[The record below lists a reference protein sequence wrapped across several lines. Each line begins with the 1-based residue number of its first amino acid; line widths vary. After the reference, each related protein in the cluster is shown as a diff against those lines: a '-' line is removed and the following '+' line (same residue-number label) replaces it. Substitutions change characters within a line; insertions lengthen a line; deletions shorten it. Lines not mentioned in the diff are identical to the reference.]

1 MKANMDYKRVFDDA
15 MSRKLSEYTFSDN
28 SEIMKNITERA
39 KNMKKDDNAKQMKF
53 TEITPEY
60 IEPKKSHKA
69 ISVVAGIAG
78 TAAVL
83 TGAVFGLNWLGEH
96 GGLKEGG
103 IGSSNG
109 AGYHEDVT
117 EPTQSAAETT
127 NALIATEDIRYDTET
142 PENVFEFDGVR
153 AIVDWWQFDGR
164 KLTVQYN
171 VEFEGEPR
179 SDYEHDNIF
188 DRVMLLLADTPTYS
202 DGTDTVFSTEGS
214 SQKRRYTVTFD
225 EPTDA
230 VTLKF
235 SDWDDGWARQIGDKP
250 IDAPSMSGSDKK
262 LHIYL
267 NIGKT
272 SVQYCNTDF
281 EETKDPKYPYRYH
294 IGKIVGTAAE
304 VSYEL
309 LDVTDPSEFENIHLT
324 AVDFDGRKT
333 ILGKGTFVPN
343 DSGGILSF
351 PTNGIDI
358 DIADV
363 YYFSFERSTQISV
376 DITRV
381 ETPGEYEFLYY
392 IDDELQEELTET
404 KDISETDKIVWDI
417 SGGGRHTYK
426 IMIRRPD
433 TQMSET
439 FLECTV
445 DFSKTEPTKDFGV
458 FNSKIFK
465 ELTEIQQGDLSQIAG
480 IYGPGEE
487 PYDVVE
493 NEETTENTTVADLPE
508 FPKAISNGNGFYG
521 EFLDTPITGDE
532 AWELVKERGGIDF
545 DYNLPYDKSLFTF
558 TGAAFVI
565 DYADCDVKAIVGGT
579 VEYAGWY
586 QGWGQTILLHDEN
599 GHYWLYGH
607 LGEISVA
614 EGDKVESGE
623 KIGHTG
629 TSGLTNHQLFAMR
642 VG

>member
-1 MKANMDYKRVFDDA
+1 MNYNDFFRSALSAAYKKAPMTDDDTF
-15 MSRKLSEYTFSDN
+15 MSIIK
-28 SEIMKNITERA
+28 ERA
-39 KNMKKDDNAKQMKF
+39 KNMKKDDNVKQMKF

-83 TGAVFGLNWLGEH
+83 TGAVFGLNWLSEH
-96 GGLKEGG
+96 GGMKEGG
-103 IGSSNG
+103 IESSNG
-109 AGYHEDVT
+109 AGYHDDIT
-117 EPTQSAAETT
+117 EPAQSAAETT
-127 NALIATEDIRYDTET
+127 NALIATEDMRYDTET

-171 VEFEGEPR
+171 VEFDGEPH
-179 SDYEHDNIF
+179 SDYDHNIGF
-188 DRVMLLLADTPTYS
+188 NRVMLLLSDTPTYS

-235 SDWDDGWARQIGDKP
+235 YDWDDGWARQIGDKP
-250 IDAPSMSGSDKK
+250 IDAPKMPGFYKK

-281 EETKDPKYPYRYH
+281 EDTKDPEYPYRYH

-304 VSYEL
+304 ISFEL

-324 AVDFDGRKT
+324 AVDFDGSKT
-333 ILGKGTFVPN
+333 ILGKGTFVPD
-343 DSGGILSF
+343 DSGGGILSF

-363 YYFSFERSTQISV
+363 YYYSFERSTQISV

-381 ETPGEYEFLYY
+381 EVPGEYEFLYY

-404 KDISETDKIVWDI
+404 KNISETDKIVWDI
-417 SGGGRHTYK
+417 SGTGTHTYK

-445 DFSKTEPTKDFGV
+445 DFSKTEPTKDFSA
-458 FNSKIFK
+458 FNSRIFK
-465 ELTEIQQGDLSQIAG
+465 ELVEIQQGDLSLIEG
-480 IYGPGEE
+480 IYPPGYE
-487 PYDVVE
+487 PPYEVIEGSEDPVNSDEAVL
-493 NEETTENTTVADLPE
+493 TE
-508 FPKAISNGNGFYG
+508 FPTVIGNNEFYG
-521 EFLDTPITGDE
+521 ELLETPITGDE

-545 DYNLPYDKSLFTF
+545 DYPFPYDKSIFKF
-558 TGAAFVI
+558 TGTEFCI
-565 DYADCDVKAIVGGT
+565 DYADFDVTALVGGT
-579 VEYAGWY
+579 VEFAGFY
-586 QGWGQTILLHDEN
+586 QGWGNTVLILDDN

-607 LGEISVA
+607 LAKDLNVA
-614 EGDKVESGE
+614 QGNTVEAGE

-629 TSGLTNHQLFAMR
+629 SSGYALCQHYAMR